1 MNNSFSAFE
10 DITIRKIQA
19 QGTSFIC
26 TTQQAKL

>member
-19 QGTSFIC
+19 QGTLC
-26 TTQQAKL
+26 LLTQNK